1 MAPKGDCMASVTE
14 IVDFRKEA
22 PLHVET
28 TDMALFVRTSSE
40 AMDGWDRTRIVDA
53 LLRETF
59 IDEGTAQDIS
69 IEVENIVKRSGIT
82 VITAPLIREMVNA
95 KLLERGLERER
106 RLHTRLGVP
115 LYDVE
120 QLIAHPNKENANVPH
135 GPEAT
140 NLTLAENIK
149 KEYALLNVFDQSVA
163 DAHMRGDIHLHDL
176 GFIDRPYCS
185 GQSLEY
191 IKRFGLNLPNSLAMA
206 KPAKH
211 PEVLL
216 AHMVKFAAALQSHF
230 AGAIGWDAVNL
241 FFAPY
246 LRGLPEAEVRQLA
259 QMLIFEFSQ
268 QAVAR
273 GGQAIFTDINL
284 YWEIPKHFE
293 NVPAIGP
300 GGVFT
305 GETYSDYLPEAQIFR
320 EDSFRYLSGRR
331 WSRTAV
337 FLPQTTGSYNREV
350 LRYPRS

>member
-1 MAPKGDCMASVTE
+1 MASVTE

-22 PLHVET
+22 PLHMET

-163 DAHMRGDIHLHDL
+163 DAHMRGT
-176 GFIDRPYCS
+176 FICT
-185 GQSLEY
+185 
-191 IKRFGLNLPNSLAMA
+191 I
-206 KPAKH
+206 
-211 PEVLL
+211 
-216 AHMVKFAAALQSHF
+216 
-230 AGAIGWDAVNL
+230 W
-241 FFAPY
+241 
-246 LRGLPEAEVRQLA
+246 
-259 QMLIFEFSQ
+259 
-268 QAVAR
+268 
-273 GGQAIFTDINL
+273 
-284 YWEIPKHFE
+284 
-293 NVPAIGP
+293 
-300 GGVFT
+300 
-305 GETYSDYLPEAQIFR
+305 
-320 EDSFRYLSGRR
+320 
-331 WSRTAV
+331 
-337 FLPQTTGSYNREV
+337 GS
-350 LRYPRS
+350 

>member
-1 MAPKGDCMASVTE
+1 MASVTE
-14 IVDFRKEA
+14 IKEYRKET
-22 PLHVET
+22 PRHLET

-40 AMDGWDRTRIVDA
+40 AMDGWDRSRIVDA

-59 IDEGTAQDIS
+59 IDEGTAEDIS
-69 IEVENIVKRSGIT
+69 LEIENNIKQSGIK

-95 KLLERGLERER
+95 KLLERGLEGDTA
-106 RLHTRLGVP
+106 H
-115 LYDVE
+115 
-120 QLIAHPNKENANVPH
+120 AHPARRASLRRGSTHHPPQQGERQRAPRSGGH
-135 GPEAT
+135 QPDARREHQEG
-140 NLTLAENIK
+140 IR
-149 KEYALLNVFDQSVA
+149 LLNVFDQSVG

-191 IKRFGLNLPNSLAMA
+191 IKKFGLNLPNSLAMA

-246 LRGLPEAEVRQLA
+246 LRGLPKRDVRQLA

-284 YWEIPKHFE
+284 YWEVPKHFE

-300 GGVFT
+300 GGSSPARPT
-305 GETYSDYLPEAQIFR
+305 RTTCPKPRIS
-320 EDSFRYLSGRR
+320 SGRSSTSTER
-331 WSRTAV
+331 VTARDGPSSSPSR
-337 FLPQTTGSYNREV
+337 
-350 LRYPRS
+350 